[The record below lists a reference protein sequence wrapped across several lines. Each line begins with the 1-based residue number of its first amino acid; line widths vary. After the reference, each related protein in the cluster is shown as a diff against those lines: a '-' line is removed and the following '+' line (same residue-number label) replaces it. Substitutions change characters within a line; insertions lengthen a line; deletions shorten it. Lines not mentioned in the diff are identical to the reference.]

1 MTSTVHLT
9 PAHGQHFQNLFDL
22 QQENSVTHLEKSVYL
37 MEKNVHP
44 TLVRTFQHPFVVQ
57 KVISPADGIVVQT
70 GNYFFNGNT
79 VLVDHGQGLISM
91 FCHLSKIHVEKGQ
104 HIRQGEQL
112 GLVGKTGRVTGAHL
126 HWGMS
131 LNNARVDPQLFIK

>member
-1 MTSTVHLT
+1 M
-9 PAHGQHFQNLFDL
+9 
-22 QQENSVTHLEKSVYL
+22 
-37 MEKNVHP
+37 
-44 TLVRTFQHPFVVQ
+44 Q

-91 FCHLSKIHVEKGQ
+91 FCHLSKINVEKGQ

-112 GLVGKTGRVTGAHL
+112 GLVGRTGRVTGAHL